1 MKEKSK
7 KLEGL
12 HSCLR
17 ITAIV
22 FFIIGVYT
30 ILKDNST
37 PKQFSSKEQIFIGNL
52 PYMGFGMS
60 ILFSL
65 TMLILAY
72 ITRKESTMR
81 AVILLAVGIVV
92 PLLSWL
98 IASSMSQPHLVPIT
112 Q

>member
-60 ILFSL
+60 IIFSL

-72 ITRKESTMR
+72 ITRN
-81 AVILLAVGIVV
+81 
-92 PLLSWL
+92 LLSWL
-98 IASSMSQPHLVPIT
+98 IASSMSQSHLVPIT